1 MRIPGI
7 ILAGG
12 KSRRMGQ
19 AKPFLMMNGKRMIDV
34 AAEKLKELF
43 SEVVIVT
50 DRKGEFAGLGCKV
63 VEDIVKGCGPLGGIC
78 TGLRGIAGDG
88 AFFVACDM
96 PFLHKGLIL
105 RLIDLTDFENYECV
119 VPMHSK
125 GLPQKRIEPLHAIY
139 SKQIIPAIEKSLG
152 AGRLSLRE
160 LLADCRCK
168 YVDVEED
175 EVCSF
180 ANINT
185 PEDLAR
191 CQALTSCP

>member
-1 MRIPGI
+1 MRISGI

-12 KSRRMGQ
+12 KSSRMGQ

-43 SEVVIVT
+43 GEVVIVI
-50 DRKGEFAGLGCKV
+50 DRKEEFAGLGCRV
-63 VEDIVKGCGPLGGIC
+63 VEDIVKGCGPLGGIY
-78 TGLRGIAGDG
+78 TGLREVSGDG
-88 AFFVACDM
+88 AFFAACDM
-96 PFLHKGLIL
+96 PFLHKGLIS
-105 RLIDLTDFENYECV
+105 RLIKLTDFENYECV
-119 VPMHSK
+119 VPRHSAAT
-125 GLPQKRIEPLHAIY
+125 LKRIEPLHAIY
-139 SKQIIPAIEKSLG
+139 SKQIIPAIEKSLN

-168 YVDVEED
+168 YADVGED

-180 ANINT
+180 TNVNT

-191 CQALTSCP
+191 CQALTFCP